1 MFKATCPFC
10 FLVTVSC
17 KYISSATKICADGAC
32 RASTEASRRN
42 HIDALTFA
50 ARHDIRPWIEEYPM
64 TVDGLT
70 RALADLEAGK
80 IRYRAV
86 LAA

>member
-1 MFKATCPFC
+1 MFSFSNLP
-10 FLVTVSC
+10 S
-17 KYISSATKICADGAC
+17 
-32 RASTEASRRN
+32 ASTEASRRN

-50 ARHDIRPWIEEYPM
+50 ARHNIRPWIEEFPM

-70 RALADLEAGK
+70 EALDRLSEGK

-86 LAA
+86 LTAESVAQQ